1 LAGAPGPHRRGR
13 SADHGGTR
21 INSFIRTIFFDLD
34 GTLVFHE
41 PDSYEVVVAFCAE
54 IGQPLSQEAWRRGR
68 RVRHEYFV
76 DPVVREQLA
85 TMSRDEFWRHYNR
98 HILAAVGIQGD
109 LDPLVEE
116 IGRRF
121 ADIDLVYRC
130 PDATCR
136 TLAEL
141 RMKGYRLGLITNRE
155 DLERLNTQLDEIG
168 LRLYFDWLVAAGEAG
183 VSKPDPAIFHLAL
196 ERAGVPA
203 GQALYVGDNYW
214 ADVVGAER
222 AGLRAVL
229 LDPHHLFP
237 EAGCPVLDRIEDLPG
252 LIDRDLLT
260 WLA

>member
-1 LAGAPGPHRRGR
+1 M
-13 SADHGGTR
+13 
-21 INSFIRTIFFDLD
+21 I
-34 GTLVFHE
+34 
-41 PDSYEVVVAFCAE
+41 VAFCAE

-68 RVRHEYFV
+68 RVRHEYFI
-76 DPVVREQLA
+76 DPIIREQLA
-85 TMSRDEFWRHYNR
+85 TVSRDQFWRQYNR
-98 HILAAVGIQGD
+98 HMLGAVGIQGD

-121 ADIDLVYRC
+121 ASIDMVYHC
-130 PDATCR
+130 PDATRR

-141 RMKGYRLGLITNRE
+141 MAKGYHLGMITNRE
-155 DLERLNTQLDEIG
+155 DMGRFSAQIDEIG
-168 LRLYFDWLVAAGEAG
+168 LRPYFDWLVAAGEVG

-203 GQALYVGDNYW
+203 DQALYVGDNYW

-229 LDPHHLFP
+229 LDPHRLFP
-237 EAGCPVLDRIEDLPG
+237 EAGCPVLDRIEDL
-252 LIDRDLLT
+252 LT